1 VLQHQTVVN
10 GNHIINTSTSFY
22 PVIVTHPEHKF
33 PLHFK
38 TEEEAINYANASIGC
53 YEILKV
59 NS

>member
-1 VLQHQTVVN
+1 MPYYF
-10 GNHIINTSTSFY
+10 IINTSTSFY